1 MSNTANTTV
10 KSRRQTM
17 QRRAIIGA
25 LESAGGP
32 LTPQEILERASSE
45 HAGLGLATV
54 YRNLNLLQAE
64 GTVSTVHLPGE
75 PARFEPAAG
84 SHGHHHHFRCDHCS
98 GVFALDQACPVEVLE
113 GVMLP
118 GGFRVQGHSL
128 TFYGVCPA
136 CQPDVR

>member
-1 MSNTANTTV
+1 MRNSTTTA
-10 KSRRQTM
+10 KSRRHTM

-32 LTPQEILERASSE
+32 LTPHEILERASNE

-75 PARFEPAAG
+75 PARFEPAG
-84 SHGHHHHFRCDHCS
+84 EGRGHHHHFRCDHCS

-113 GVMLP
+113 GVTLP
-118 GGFRVQGHSL
+118 GGFQVQGHSL
-128 TFYGVCPA
+128 TFYGMCPG
-136 CQPDVR
+136 CQPGAH